1 MSSYAE
7 DQTAP
12 APEAPFRALASVS
25 RWTSRLGAGRMP
37 AWLRY
42 AALGLMMLF
51 LSMAD
56 WNKAAYILS
65 RQPFA
70 IDYLPLWTAGRM
82 ALTHPA
88 HLYDFQAITEAQRW
102 LIGALRRERPWIYP
116 PSALLIFAPLSLAP
130 FWISTAVWV
139 IGTIAAQ
146 AVGALK
152 FISRDRILAI
162 ALLVALPAS
171 SLTVVAAQTT
181 FLTAAAV
188 AIAVL
193 SLERRPIL
201 AGILLGAAASMKP
214 SAMVALPLALIAARA
229 YRPLM
234 VAAITGAALTLA
246 SAAWL
251 GPQAWMD
258 WLAAL
263 PRFERVV
270 LYDPA
275 FLPSLIT
282 PTSAGITNHLGPQ
295 ELLALRVVFVAAGA
309 ALVWQTW
316 RRRTDPAFRVIA
328 LMAAGLFA
336 SPYAMRYDA
345 ALFAIPAVA
354 LVCRATSWRGALIA
368 TAAFGLL
375 SFSIQPYA
383 GPYAM
388 VAFVLV
394 TSGMALF
401 SPERGRARLALASAN
416 AGPLWDPIA
425 ANAEGDRAA
434 A

>member
-7 DQTAP
+7 DQGAH
-12 APEAPFRALASVS
+12 APETPFGAPRAVAGRL
-25 RWTSRLGAGRMP
+25 SRLGAGPMP
-37 AWLRY
+37 AWVRY
-42 AALGLMMLF
+42 PAFGLLILF
-51 LSMAD
+51 LASVD
-56 WNKAAYILS
+56 WNKAAYILH

-82 ALTHPA
+82 ALTHPG
-88 HLYDFQAITEAQRW
+88 HLYDFQAITNAQRW
-102 LIGALRRERPWIYP
+102 AIGALHRERPWIYP
-116 PSALLIFAPLSLAP
+116 PSALVIFSPLSLAP
-130 FWISTAVWV
+130 FWISTAVWIV
-139 IGTIAAQ
+139 GTIAAQ
-146 AVGALK
+146 LTGALK
-152 FISRDRILAI
+152 FISRDRILAV

-188 AIAVL
+188 AIAVM
-193 SLERRPIL
+193 SLERRPIV
-201 AGILLGAAASMKP
+201 AGILLGAAAAMKP

-229 YRPLM
+229 YRPMM
-234 VAAITGAALTLA
+234 VAAVTGAALTLA
-246 SAAWL
+246 TAAWL
-251 GPQAWMD
+251 GPGV
-258 WLAAL
+258 WLNWLEAL

-282 PTSAGITNHLGPQ
+282 PTSAGVTHHLGPDQ
-295 ELLALRVVFVAAGA
+295 LLAVRAVFVAAGA
-309 ALVWQTW
+309 AVVWQTW
-316 RRRTDPAFRVIA
+316 RHRTDPAFRVIA

-354 LVCRATSWRGALIA
+354 LICRATSWRGVLVAA
-368 TAAFGLL
+368 AAFGLL

-383 GPYAM
+383 GPYAIT
-388 VAFVLV
+388 AFVAL
-394 TSGMALF
+394 TSAMAFF
-401 SPERGRARLALASAN
+401 SHERARARLALASAN

>member
-7 DQTAP
+7 DQQAL
-12 APEAPFRALASVS
+12 ASEAPFGVLRRAAGWV
-25 RWTSRLGAGRMP
+25 SRLGGGKMP
-37 AWLRY
+37 ALLRY
-42 AALGLMMLF
+42 GALGLLILF
-51 LSMAD
+51 LANVD
-56 WNKAAYILS
+56 WTKSIHILK

-82 ALTHPA
+82 ALTHPR
-88 HLYDFQAITEAQRW
+88 HLYDFAAITDGQRW
-102 LIGALRRERPWIYP
+102 LIGALNRERPWIYP
-116 PSALLIFAPLSLAP
+116 PSALLIFSPLSLAP
-130 FWISTAVWV
+130 FWISTVAWV
-139 IGTIAAQ
+139 GGTIVAQ
-146 AVGALK
+146 LTGALK
-152 FISRDRILAI
+152 FITRDRILAV

-181 FLTAAAV
+181 FLTAVAV
-188 AIAVL
+188 ALAVL
-193 SLERRPIL
+193 MLDRRPIV

-246 SAAWL
+246 SAIWL
-251 GPQAWMD
+251 GPQAWID
-258 WLAAL
+258 WLEAL

-270 LYDPA
+270 LFDPA

-282 PTSAGITNHLGPQ
+282 PTSAGITNHLHPTA
-295 ELLALRVVFVAAGA
+295 LLALRAIFVAIGA
-309 ALVWQTW
+309 ALVWLTW

-354 LVCRATSWRGALIA
+354 LICRSTSWRGSLFAG
-368 TAAFGLL
+368 AAFGLL
-375 SFSIQPYA
+375 CYSIQPYA

-388 VAFVLV
+388 VGFVV
-394 TSGMALF
+394 VVAVMTLF
-401 SPERGRARLALASAN
+401 SPERARARLALASAN
-416 AGPLWDPIA
+416 KGPLWDPVA
-425 ANAEGDRAA
+425 ANAEGERAA